1 MKMIWKIILA
11 PILGA
16 VIGYITNSLAIWML
30 FHPYEPHYLGKW
42 KLPFTPGLIPAQ
54 KNRIAKSLGDAIG
67 VQLLGADTL
76 KAEALSEETLSRLR
90 AGVSGWMETQTQEER
105 SLREIL
111 SQRKSS
117 ERVAHYAQKARGMG
131 SEFLLEKIRGAN
143 LGQTIAAQS
152 MHDFRGSFQRGL
164 LLGPLLDDTILASVE
179 RSIAS
184 VIDQKVDALGPDL
197 IETQLGKLENELLD
211 ARLCDLT
218 APQAGQIPKLTER
231 VVGLYRDF
239 VEHDLESLLRAV
251 QIDKIVERKIAAF
264 EPEEIERTVN
274 GIVKHEL
281 NAIVYLG
288 ALLGF
293 FMGFISLLF

>member
-1 MKMIWKIILA
+1 MIWKIILA

-16 VIGYITNSLAIWML
+16 VIGYITNSLAIAML
-30 FHPYEPHYLGKW
+30 FHPYEAHYIGKW

-76 KAEALSEETLSRLR
+76 KAEALSEETVSRLR
-90 AGVSGWMETQTQEER
+90 DGVTGWLEKQTCEER
-105 SLREIL
+105 SLRQIL
-111 SQRKSS
+111 AERKS
-117 ERVAHYAQKARGMG
+117 EARVAHYADKIRAATGD
-131 SEFLLEKIRGAN
+131 FILEKINDAH
-143 LGQTIAAQS
+143 LGDAIAAQT
-152 MHDFRGSFQRGL
+152 MRDIRGGFQHGILGSFIN
-164 LLGPLLDDTILASVE
+164 DTVLASIQ
-179 RSIAS
+179 RSIAN
-184 VIDQKVDALGPDL
+184 VIDQKVSALGPEL
-197 IETQLGKLENELLD
+197 IEGQLGKLENDLLD

-218 APQAGQIPKLTER
+218 APQKGNIPKLADR
-231 VVGLYRDF
+231 AVSLYRDF
-239 VEHDLESLLRAV
+239 VERDLESLLRAV
-251 QIDKIVERKIAAF
+251 QIDKIVEKKIAAF

>member
-1 MKMIWKIILA
+1 MKMIWKIFLA

-30 FHPYEPHYLGKW
+30 FHPYEAHYIGKW

-54 KNRIAKSLGDAIG
+54 INRIAKSLGDAIG

-76 KAEALSEETLSRLR
+76 KEEALSEETLSRLR
-90 AGVSGWMETQTQEER
+90 TGVSGWLEAQTQEER

-111 SQRKSS
+111 SERKSS
-117 ERVAHYAQKARGMG
+117 ERVAHYADRLRGMG
-131 SEFLLEKIRGAN
+131 GEFLLEKIHDAN
-143 LGQTIAAQS
+143 LGEAIAAQT
-152 MHDFRGSFQRGL
+152 MRDIRGNFQRGL
-164 LLGPLLDDTILASVE
+164 LGSLIDDTILSSIQ
-179 RSIAS
+179 RSIAN
-184 VIDQKVDALGPDL
+184 VIDQKVEALSPDL

-218 APQAGQIPKLTER
+218 APQIGQIPKLTDR
-231 VVGLYRDF
+231 AVSLYRDF